1 MKAEYKRD
9 LQHNYLILEAP
20 DTADEEGYD
29 IRMAMQNEI
38 PGLLPFGMSGKNGIL
53 YFQYEITSK
62 QALDS
67 IYEKRTLNGRDIFSL
82 LSHIR
87 DTLELL
93 RKYLLNPAR
102 LLFAPQYIY
111 LTPDRQKVFL
121 CYFPASEGETPVTE
135 LAEFILKKLDH
146 GDPQAVEL
154 GYQFYRQAIEENFS
168 LRKAL
173 KEILESAETKQE
185 LPQPDFRFGSDR
197 QTPEER
203 KESLE
208 AYSETPEVLRQQAAD
223 TYEEE
228 YEVIHKE
235 RKRHSGAKTDAGT
248 RSGKER
254 KKKDV
259 PSRLFQMIH
268 PAVLLSGLFLLA
280 ALEAVYYFGFL
291 DFTGAGGVFFLV
303 ISVEALIN
311 KAWRDRREK
320 RQQEQWFEENE
331 DEMYQLLREEMYETP
346 EPETQIGETQCLA
359 PGMMRRRLHL
369 VCAREEDSERMPEI
383 RLDRETLY
391 IGKLKGESDVILDSP
406 AVSRVHAQLC
416 CQEQAYYVKDLNSK
430 NGTFVN
436 GERLK
441 PQERCAFAANDLI
454 AFADMEYRAVWK
466 HSI

>member
-1 MKAEYKRD
+1 MKAEYKRN

-20 DTADEEGYD
+20 GTADEEGYD
-29 IRMAMQNEI
+29 IHMVMQNEI
-38 PGLLPFGMSGKNGIL
+38 PGLLPFEMSGKNGIR

-67 IYEKRTLNGRDIFSL
+67 IYEKRTLSGRDIFSL

-121 CYFPASEGETPVTE
+121 CYFPAPEGETPVTE

-173 KEILESAETKQE
+173 KEILESAGTEQE
-185 LPQPDFRFGSDR
+185 LPQPDCRFGPDG
-197 QTPEER
+197 QTPEEQ
-203 KESLE
+203 KDFPTAQE
-208 AYSETPEVLRQQAAD
+208 APETFWQPAAD
-223 TYEEE
+223 MYEEE

-235 RKRHSGAKTDAGT
+235 RKRHSGAKTDAGMH
-248 RSGKER
+248 SGNE
-254 KKKDV
+254 KKTKDV

-268 PAVLLSGLFLLA
+268 PAVLLSGLLLLA

-291 DFTGAGGVFFLV
+291 DLTGAGGVFFLV

-311 KAWRDRREK
+311 KSWRDRKKK
-320 RQQEQWFEENE
+320 RQQEQWFEEDE
-331 DEMYQLLREEMYETP
+331 DEMYQLLREEMYDAP
-346 EPETQIGETQCLA
+346 EPETQIEETQCLA

-369 VCAREEDSERMPEI
+369 VCAREEDSDRMPEI
-383 RLDRETLY
+383 RLDREILY

-416 CQEQAYYVKDLNSK
+416 CQEQTYYVKDLNSK

-441 PQERCAFAANDLI
+441 PQERCSFAANDLI